1 MHRGCLE
8 KEAIQSYLIKHPPP
22 AKEESQNA
30 DSKNNVPEMISKSG
44 SKTRKR
50 KRVASTSKEDVDTT
64 NPSDEIEKDMS
75 EKVQAKF
82 ELLPSEKSD
91 HPAYKHTTTTKDD
104 HNEEQTN
111 INTTSLTAGIKGWV
125 KDQINHIGEKVSES
139 TSNLLSQDHKAGRSS
154 TDEPQIDMEN
164 NTDKEKRYMSTARI
178 IITDRRGLDSCT
190 VSRHDSKERDDN
202 NQTKENEGDSKEK
215 EDLEDKG
222 EEKTKAS
229 SKDPCHVEVII
240 DHVCCLLC
248 SEDL

>member
-22 AKEESQNA
+22 AKEESENA
-30 DSKNNVPEMISKSG
+30 DSKNNVPEIISKSG

-64 NPSDEIEKDMS
+64 NPSDDIEKDVS

-91 HPAYKHTTTTKDD
+91 HPTYKHTSTTKDD
-104 HNEEQTN
+104 HIEEQTS

-154 TDEPQIDMEN
+154 TDEPHIDIEN

-178 IITDRRGLDSCT
+178 IITDRRGLDACT
-190 VSRHDSKERDDN
+190 VSRHDSKERDDKNEERDN
-202 NQTKENEGDSKEK
+202 NNNEEK
-215 EDLEDKG
+215 EIVQGKEQG
-222 EEKTKAS
+222 ELKAS